1 MTNKELKHLN
11 RTELL
16 QMLLTLTEEIEQLK
30 EQNAALAQ
38 ALNDRRI
45 QQDKVGSIAEAALQ
59 INQVFEHAE
68 AAARQYLQNIQLLAQ
83 KQRVLYDETCAAAQ
97 KKADSIIAEAN
108 AYKIASIREADAYW
122 NHVRGKVREMMQQE
136 IPNGKYPAES
146 KGKAE
151 S

>member
-1 MTNKELKHLN
+1 MTDKELKHLN

-16 QMLLTLTEEIEQLK
+16 QMLLSLTEENEQLR
-30 EQNAALAQ
+30 EQNAALSQKLHNRAIENEN
-38 ALNDRRI
+38 A
-45 QQDKVGSIAEAALQ
+45 GSLAEAALQ
-59 INQVFEHAE
+59 INQVFEYADS
-68 AAARQYLQNIQLLAQ
+68 AAKQYLQSIQVLEAKQ
-83 KQRVLYDETCAAAQ
+83 KRLYDETCAAAQ
-97 KKADSIIAEAN
+97 KKADSIIAEAK

-122 NHVRGKVREMMQQE
+122 DHVRGKVREMMQQE

>member
-1 MTNKELKHLN
+1 MTDKELKHLN

-16 QMLLTLTEEIEQLK
+16 QVLLSLTEENEQLR
-30 EQNAALAQ
+30 EQNAALSQKLHNRAIENEN
-38 ALNDRRI
+38 A
-45 QQDKVGSIAEAALQ
+45 GSLAEAALQ
-59 INQVFEHAE
+59 INQVFEYADS
-68 AAARQYLQNIQLLAQ
+68 AAKQYLQSIQVLEAKQ
-83 KQRVLYDETCAAAQ
+83 KRLYDETCAAAQ

-122 NHVRGKVREMMQQE
+122 DHVRGKVREMMQQE